1 MPLNLKTTEGTA
13 VSFDTR
19 DTVEGAKK
27 AELKQAPLHGSVE
40 IEGRMVAYLPKAGTL
55 GKDKFVLRVRKG
67 SGNSSSLTVNVEIE
81 RKPQGPPKSLAV
93 RAREL
98 TADMEAAPRVTAT
111 TTTLQQALLQLKPGE
126 VLYLDRGA
134 YAGIYELPFVD
145 TVVLVGPGAV
155 LAAEFV
161 LPSA

>member
-1 MPLNLKTTEGTA
+1 MPLNLKTLEGKA

-19 DTVEGAKK
+19 DHVEGAKK
-27 AELKQAPLHGSVE
+27 AELKQAPKHGSVE
-40 IEGRMVAYLPKAGTL
+40 LEGRMAVYLPKAGVL

-67 SGNSSSLTVNVEIE
+67 SGSSSTLTVNVAIE
-81 RKPQGPPKSLAV
+81 GNSKSLAV

-98 TADMEAAPRVTAT
+98 TRDMEAAPRVTAT
-111 TTTLQQALLQLKPGE
+111 TTTIQQALKQLKPGE

-134 YAGIYELPFVD
+134 YAGIFELPYPD
-145 TVVLVGPGAV
+145 TMVLIGPGAV